1 MTIRTIST
9 GARLATLALAAAGAV
24 TLAGCEEH
32 GYPSSREATAA
43 PPPSDAPLA
52 GAPVGAGGGYPPT
65 TRTPDYTPPGP
76 ASPYAPAYPPQ
87 GDYPPPPGPG
97 PYGPPAGYP
106 PGYAHANPQ
115 GAPPVIVSMA
125 PIPNPPE
132 HPAYA
137 RRSHHRYGWMH
148 VYGPPRRHRWHYVYS
163 VARHPGA
170 PMHRHH
176 MMRVRHAAT
185 VAPSHLAPMP
195 PRPVAPPHHPAA
207 PAPATGAQLAKPQ
220 ALDHHRHHHGMDA
233 ATAAAA
239 AGGPTAGGDNTTSNV
254 TGNTVAAGSEA
265 DHYQALEQAL
275 QGAFAGAAQL
285 ANPGHL
291 DVGQTGV
298 VSLTLPATFG
308 QTVQDDAAKQGLVQ
322 AMASVNLI
330 ATLTADGYTVV
341 PSEPQTLPLTV
352 GQPTTFQWKV
362 TPTGMDRSAFKASV
376 RAQAA
381 ADNHTLTLG
390 DKSSGAAHLGR
401 WIGLGLLAIVALAL
415 LGWAARRRR
424 PAVSSGAKPRATHQ
438 NGA

>member
-9 GARLATLALAAAGAV
+9 GARLATLALAAAGAM
-24 TLAGCEEH
+24 TLAACEEH
-32 GYPSSREATAA
+32 GYPAHEATAA
-43 PPPSDAPLA
+43 PPPADAPLA
-52 GAPVGAGGGYPPT
+52 GAPTGAEGGGYPPT
-65 TRTPDYTPPGP
+65 TRTPEYVAPEP
-76 ASPYAPAYPPQ
+76 ASPYPPPTPYPPQ
-87 GDYPPPPGPG
+87 GGYAPPPGPN
-97 PYGPPAGYP
+97 GPPAGYP

-132 HPAYA
+132 HAAYA
-137 RRSHHRYGWMH
+137 RRRHHRHHGWAH
-148 VYGPPRRHRWHYVYS
+148 AYTQSPRYRWRYVYGSAPYP
-163 VARHPGA
+163 AA

-176 MMRVRHAAT
+176 VMQHRHAA
-185 VAPSHLAPMP
+185 APSHAAPTQ
-195 PRPVAPPHHPAA
+195 PRPVAPPHHAAA

-220 ALDHHRHHHGMDA
+220 PLDHHRHHAMNP

-239 AGGPTAGGDNTTSNV
+239 AGGPTAGADNATSNAM
-254 TGNTVAAGSEA
+254 GNTVATGSEA
-265 DHYQALEQAL
+265 DHYKALEQSL
-275 QGAFAGAAQL
+275 QGDFAGAAQL

-298 VSLTLPATFG
+298 VTLTLPATFG
-308 QTVQDDAAKQGLVQ
+308 QTVQDDAAKQGL
-322 AMASVNLI
+322 APALASVNLI
-330 ATLTADGYTVV
+330 ATLAADGYTIV

-362 TPTGMDRSAFKASV
+362 TPTGLDRSAFKVSV

-381 ADNHTLTLG
+381 ADNHTLALG
-390 DKSSGAAHLGR
+390 DKSSGGAHVGR

-424 PAVSSGAKPRATHQ
+424 PTVTSGAKPRTTHQ
-438 NGA
+438 NGTP